1 MCGHLYSVVSLR
13 SSPLSTKNYYFI
25 GYKEWRVACK
35 CPGLQLEWKNEMN
48 LKFISLHEQHLFQV
62 RSPLEGVQLFGEG
75 HVGAGLRELRKS
87 IQESGI
93 LEKVFFGLLY
103 IMLQLLEKTQ

>member
-1 MCGHLYSVVSLR
+1 
-13 SSPLSTKNYYFI
+13 
-25 GYKEWRVACK
+25 
-35 CPGLQLEWKNEMN
+35 MN

-103 IMLQLLEKTQ
+103 ITLQLLEKTQWSENISSSYHNTNSHPFSSISI